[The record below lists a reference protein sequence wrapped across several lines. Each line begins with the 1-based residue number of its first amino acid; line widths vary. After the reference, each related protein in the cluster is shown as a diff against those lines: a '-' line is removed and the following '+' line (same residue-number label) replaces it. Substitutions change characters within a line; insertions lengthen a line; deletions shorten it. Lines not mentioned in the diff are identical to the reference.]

1 MIYAPYGSNLAI
13 NTDCAIVNQNISI
26 LESYQKYEVY
36 ESVNLPPKVKDIT
49 PANNGDVE
57 MTTDKGRKK
66 LMIDKLNLEI
76 VKPLIVASALDMKFE
91 FTRHNS
97 KLEFFQDRVD
107 SCVIDIMCS
116 SSSFTNY
123 FARISN
129 SNHSKQII
137 TSSRRIRPSK
147 QNYPGRL
154 LHDKSTLLDTNVK
167 YQNLEGLEL
176 FETRETEKLM
186 SNGSNG
192 FSKIQVP
199 DFKRLINDCG
209 KMGVLDSL
217 LKRLHSEK
225 HRCLIFCQMTKM
237 MDIIEEY
244 LSWMQYTYFRMD
256 GSTQIN
262 DRRDMVDEF
271 QKNDKIF

>member
-1 MIYAPYGSNLAI
+1 
-13 NTDCAIVNQNISI
+13 
-26 LESYQKYEVY
+26 
-36 ESVNLPPKVKDIT
+36 
-49 PANNGDVE
+49 
-57 MTTDKGRKK
+57 
-66 LMIDKLNLEI
+66 
-76 VKPLIVASALDMKFE
+76 
-91 FTRHNS
+91 
-97 KLEFFQDRVD
+97 
-107 SCVIDIMCS
+107 MCS

-123 FARISN
+123 FARSSN
-129 SNHSKQII
+129 NTHSKQII
-137 TSSRRIRPSK
+137 TSSRQIRPSK
-147 QNYPGRL
+147 HFYPGRL
-154 LHDKSTLLDTNVK
+154 LHDKSTLLETDPK
-167 YQNLEGLEL
+167 YGNLEGLEL
-176 FETRETEKLM
+176 FETGETEELM
-186 SNGSNG
+186 NKGSNG

-209 KMGVLDSL
+209 KMGVLDTL
-217 LKRLHSEK
+217 LKQLYSEK